1 MLLLVFLNRRDS
13 VFSLGI
19 NLHIQQHQ
27 ANKRQ
32 PVNIC
37 SSINKQFILM
47 KAHLIFAMRMVY
59 SFINTKTL
67 KEVPFHTPSKML
79 LHQFNMFTVWLW
91 IIFQSHLLSLPCW
104 SYTLATPTSA
114 CSLNPPGLESFTY
127 CTLLLIFQN
136 QSPLP
141 WCFKGELILVCASH
155 RTMFQP
161 PLPSETDYIITTKS
175 L

>member
-91 IIFQSHLLSLPCW
+91 IIFQSHLLSHLI
-104 SYTLATPTSA
+104 SYLLVIYPGHTNFCLLSKPTRPRVLHLLHTPTHLPKPVTTSMMLQGRINP
-114 CSLNPPGLESFTY
+114 CMRLSQNYVPTSLT
-127 CTLLLIFQN
+127 
-136 QSPLP
+136 
-141 WCFKGELILVCASH
+141 
-155 RTMFQP
+155 
-161 PLPSETDYIITTKS
+161 
-175 L
+175 